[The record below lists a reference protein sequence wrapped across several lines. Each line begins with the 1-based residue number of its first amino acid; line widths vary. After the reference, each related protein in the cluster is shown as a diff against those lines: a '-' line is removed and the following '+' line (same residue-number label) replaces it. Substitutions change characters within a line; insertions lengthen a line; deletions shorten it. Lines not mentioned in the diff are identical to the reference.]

1 MAQNPTNIEFI
12 ITYVDAVTNARTK
25 LKLDIEQTTDFPLA
39 ITYSIKDVQDPES
52 SKGSY
57 SKTFSIPATKLNNT
71 TLKNLYSDSLYQA
84 FQYVEEYTAQ
94 IYVDGLVVLEGK
106 FNIKGTTYNNIPQSY
121 ECVVFG
127 ENYKWVNALSEL
139 NLCDINFNAGG
150 FFGANPTIVSYNKT
164 SIENTWQFNQAG
176 EIIGGVG
183 THIVYPLVNTGR
195 WNYQNQNGDAV
206 VTPSD
211 MMPSFYIYNI
221 IKCIFAEQGYT
232 ITSDFFETE
241 YFKRLT
247 SLLPKQDFT
256 NSVAVLTNYAF
267 EYEDNSVNWSDWKI
281 PLNYNNTSAT
291 PNDCAGA
298 IGNTWHGQM
307 NDLGLVTPT
316 SDPSNLITT
325 QTLSPNFDDES
336 PTNFGA
342 LQSLDMRTIAGW
354 YWGCYG
360 EQQGSQPRITWNW
373 TDDCDNANTNV
384 GLNFG
389 CVSCDIFQDT
399 GSPTNTTGVTM
410 SASTFQTPFLGL
422 YAFNCSQ
429 SLQMENAYEL
439 NNPVEPYDDA
449 PPNVNDRG
457 TGNGGADYPC
467 IINTSGAGVDG
478 YSEALRGT
486 TYVFNMH
493 LIHYKASTGK
503 YHIVATDSKRKLN
516 PSGFFPNFYCDGSPL
531 SGVDLTES
539 MGLSNI
545 QLEILSADDKVFV
558 YSEVTC
564 EKRLNEYSSQFASEQ
579 IIGLTQM
586 KYRVNSNKFS
596 GGLLPDLIDGASV
609 DLASMLPCDTKQL
622 DWVNGLTGMFNL
634 FWQSN
639 EATKEIIVEPRGNFF
654 SSPDK
659 AIDWT
664 KKVDHLNDHT
674 NEFIYDALKRN
685 LCFTYENDSTDGF
698 VEERNRRRAQK
709 CELGSHSLNLGDLY
723 VDDEQKIGTEFYSP
737 TYQVYDKTISNNNGS
752 YRQPFIPI
760 IHTDYNHIWSNT
772 ENWQQPNKIDDF
784 APRILCWYG
793 LQPLNQLSGASSFAT
808 WRWGSNADSWATWD
822 NLNTY
827 PFGGVYCDQDGTLG
841 GSLSINNISYPNPS
855 LYFENSDINAFASIV
870 PYEKTDGLYNMFW
883 EQNILSMLS
892 RPKIKTIY
900 AKLSTNDIA
909 TIDFRK
915 LIFIESPQA
924 NTYWILN
931 KIIDYKVGKNELTKV
946 ELYEYSNTRILKN
959 SFPTIGLG
967 NGVNDT
973 GQHTDFNAEPVND
986 GKYKIASNEVANGL
1000 GMSSTTRIPLA
1011 NIGTNS
1017 PSLPQY
1023 QYTPII
1029 GGKSTSTN
1037 YFDDG
1042 TRAPITG
1049 KNTSSNIG
1057 NNENIDVG
1065 SISIGNN
1072 QLIQNSNKIVIGDG
1086 NNSRSSNNIELTANG
1101 RTAFGIKSDGIFR
1114 EGGGGVVYFED
1125 ASGEIREVMT
1135 GVPIGILAPIFAT
1148 GRKYFYTR
1156 LTIGD
1161 E

>member
-12 ITYVDAVTNARTK
+12 ITYVDAVSGARTK

-71 TLKNLYSDSLYQA
+71 TLKNLYSDSLYESH
-84 FQYVEEYTAQ
+84 QYVEEYSAQ
-94 IYVDGLVVLEGK
+94 IFVDGLIVLEGQ

-139 NLCDINFNAGG
+139 NLCDINFDAGG
-150 FFGANPTIVSYNKT
+150 FFGANPSIVSFSKT
-164 SIENTWQFNQAG
+164 SIENTWQFNEAG

-195 WNYQNQNGDAV
+195 WNYQNSNGDSV

-211 MMPSFYIYNI
+211 MTPAFYIYNM

-232 ITSDFFETE
+232 ITSVFFETE
-241 YFKRLT
+241 WFKRLI

-267 EYEDNSVNWSDWKI
+267 EYEDNSTSWSDWKI
-281 PLNYNNTSAT
+281 PLNYNNTSGT

-325 QTLSPNFDDES
+325 QTFSPIFDDES

-342 LQSLDMRTIAGW
+342 LNSLDMRTIAGW

-360 EQQGSQPRITWNW
+360 EQQGSQPRIPWNW
-373 TDDCDNANTNV
+373 TDECGNSNTNV
-384 GLNFG
+384 GLNFA
-389 CVSCDIFQDT
+389 CVSCDMFQET

-429 SLQMENAYEL
+429 NLQMENAYEL

-449 PPNVNDRG
+449 PPNENDRG
-457 TGNGGADYPC
+457 TGNGGANYPC
-467 IINTSGAGVDG
+467 LIETGGFDG
-478 YSEALRGT
+478 YEITMRGT

-503 YHIVATDSKRKLN
+503 YHIVASDSKRRYN
-516 PSGFFPNFYCDGSPL
+516 PNASDPYFYCDGSPL
-531 SGVDLTES
+531 TGVDLSES
-539 MGLSNI
+539 MGLSNV
-545 QLEILSADDKVFV
+545 QLEILNVDDKVFV

-564 EKRLNEYSSQFASEQ
+564 EKRYRLISAGYSPNQVT
-579 IIGLTQM
+579 GLTQM
-586 KYRVNSNKFS
+586 KYRVNNNKFN
-596 GGLLPDLIDGASV
+596 GGLLPDIIEGGSLN
-609 DLASMLPCDTKQL
+609 LASMLPCDTKQL

-639 EATKEIIVEPRGNFF
+639 EATKEIIVEPRDNFF
-654 SSPDK
+654 QSPLS
-659 AIDWT
+659 AVDWT

-723 VDDEQKIGTEFYSP
+723 IDDEQKIGTEFYSP
-737 TYQVYDKTISNNNGS
+737 TYQVYDKTISNNN
-752 YRQPFIPI
+752 YAYLQPFIPI
-760 IHTDYNHIWSNT
+760 IHGDYSQIWSNE
-772 ENWQQPNKIDDF
+772 ENWQQPDKINDF

-793 LQPLNQLSGASSFAT
+793 LQPLNQISGASSAAT
-808 WRWGSNADSWATWD
+808 WRWGNNGDVWSAWE

-827 PFGGVYCDQDGTLG
+827 PFGGVYSDQDGTLG
-841 GSLSINNISYPNPS
+841 GGLNLNGVSFPNPS
-855 LYFENSDINAFASIV
+855 LYFENSEINAFQSIV
-870 PYEKTDGLYNMFW
+870 PYEVNTGLYDIFW
-883 EQNILSMLS
+883 ERNILSMLA

-900 AKLSTNDIA
+900 AKLSSNDIA
-909 TIDFRK
+909 TLDYRK

-931 KIIDYKVGKNELTKV
+931 KIIDYKVGSNELTKV
-946 ELYEYSNTRILKN
+946 ELYEFSNTRVLKN
-959 SFPTIGLG
+959 TFPNISEG
-967 NGVNDT
+967 NGNNVT
-973 GQHTDFNAEPVND
+973 GQHTDFNAEPVNN
-986 GKYKIASNEVANGL
+986 GKWKVSPDELLNNL
-1000 GMSSTTRIPLA
+1000 GISSSTRIPLF
-1011 NIGTNS
+1011 NKGTNS
-1017 PSLPQY
+1017 TSLPQ
-1023 QYTPII
+1023 QQFTPNFS
-1029 GGKSTSTN
+1029 GKNTSTN

-1057 NNENIDVG
+1057 NNENINVG

-1135 GVPIGILAPIFAT
+1135 GVPIGILAPSFAT
-1148 GRKYFYTR
+1148 GREYFYTR
-1156 LTIGD
+1156 LTMGD